1 VHPPDQ
7 GTAKIKPGDDC
18 GKLAQKSLGVQ
29 QSFQA
34 VLLSMPVTSQQSAVV
49 PVIGMGLFGL
59 EN

>member
-34 VLLSMPVTSQQSAVV
+34 VLLSIDQPLV
-49 PVIGMGLFGL
+49 PVISNGLFL
-59 EN
+59 DWKMEN

>member
-7 GTAKIKPGDDC
+7 GAAKIKPGDDC

-34 VLLSMPVTSQQSAVV
+34 VLLSIDQPLV
-49 PVIGMGLFGL
+49 PVISNGFFLD
-59 EN
+59 